1 MKTIRVAV
9 VGVGYLGALHAEKY
23 AGLPGVELVAVVDVD
38 RARAL
43 EIAGRFGVSA
53 FTSHAELTG
62 RVDAATVAAPTP
74 EHHRI
79 TGDLLG
85 AGIDVLVEKPI
96 ASSVEEAADLVGR
109 AEEGGRILQVG
120 HIERYNAAILALRDS
135 IQSPMFIEAHRMAP
149 FTERG
154 TEVDVI
160 LDLMIHDI
168 DIVQSFVTS
177 PVSEVR
183 AVGVPV
189 ISQNVDIANARLQ
202 FANGAVANITASRIS
217 AERSRK
223 IRFFQRDA
231 YISVDCADASARL
244 FSRHPSSVPGGL
256 PEISAEEKNP
266 EKGDALMREV
276 ADFIDAVRSGR
287 DPTVPGE
294 DGLRAMETADR
305 IVEEI
310 QKYMAALQ
318 VQESATT
325 TRKVDV

>member
-1 MKTIRVAV
+1 MKTIRAAV

-23 AGLPGVELVAVVDVD
+23 AGLTGVELVAVVDTD
-38 RARAL
+38 PARARK
-43 EIAGRFGVSA
+43 IAGRFGA
-53 FTSHAELTG
+53 RALGSHAELSG
-62 RVDAATVAAPTP
+62 LVDAVTVAVPTP
-74 EHHRI
+74 DHHRV
-79 TGDLLG
+79 TSDLLG

-96 ASSVEEAADLVGR
+96 AASVDEAADLVQRAGESGR
-109 AEEGGRILQVG
+109 LLQVG
-120 HIERYNAAILALRDS
+120 HIERYNAAILALRDT
-135 IQSPMFIEAHRMAP
+135 IRDPMFIESHRMAP

-189 ISQNVDIANARLQ
+189 ISQNVDIASARLQ
-202 FANGAVANITASRIS
+202 FDNGAVANITASRIS
-217 AERSRK
+217 AERTRK

-231 YISVDCADASARL
+231 YISVDYADASARL
-244 FSRHPSSVPGGL
+244 FRRHPSSTTGGL
-256 PEISAEEKNP
+256 PEISAEEKSP

-276 ADFIDAVRSGR
+276 TDFIEAVRAGR

-294 DGLRAMETADR
+294 DGLRAMETAER

-310 QKYMAALQ
+310 GMYMAAM
-318 VQESATT
+318 QEQA
-325 TRKVDV
+325 

>member
-1 MKTIRVAV
+1 MKTVRAAV

-38 RARAL
+38 RARAH
-43 EIAGRFGVSA
+43 EIAGRFGVDALS
-53 FTSHAELTG
+53 SHTELVG
-62 RVDAATVAAPTP
+62 RVDAATVATTTP

-79 TGDLLG
+79 TSDLLG

-135 IQSPMFIEAHRMAP
+135 IRSPMFIEAHRMAP

-168 DIVQSFVTS
+168 DIVQSFIAA

-189 ISQNVDIANARLQ
+189 ISTNVDIASARLQ
-202 FANGAVANITASRIS
+202 FGSGAVANITASRIS
-217 AERSRK
+217 AERTRK

-231 YISVDCADASARL
+231 YISVDYADASARL
-244 FSRHPSSVPGGL
+244 FSRHTSDVGGGL
-256 PEISAEEKNP
+256 PEISAEEKSP

-276 ADFIDAVRSGR
+276 ADFVDAVRSGR
-287 DPTVPGE
+287 APTVPGE
-294 DGLRAMETADR
+294 DGLRAMETAGR

-318 VQESATT
+318 VQ
-325 TRKVDV
+325 D